1 MGQQS
6 HGYRHCAQRGGEC
19 CSRPLCCSQVVCVIK
34 TTKSKKHNEQT
45 RTRAKTR
52 AEQGR
57 AGQGRAE
64 QCRAPGG
71 LQHRPVIE
79 NTIHVVLSGK
89 DFRRQEG
96 KQGDRL
102 VDGKDVEDDW
112 GWIAQV
118 FRATLICRCIKYII
132 RGYNLATWMA
142 TATVTV
148 TARARA
154 TATAFEY
161 RAPCTV
167 CFVAANKV
175 NAEVCR
181 SVSQ

>member
-1 MGQQS
+1 MLLS
-6 HGYRHCAQRGGEC
+6 SC
-19 CSRPLCCSQVVCVIK
+19 LCNKNNKKQ
-34 TTKSKKHNEQT
+34 KHNEQT

-52 AEQGR
+52 A
-57 AGQGRAE
+57 GQR
-64 QCRAPGG
+64 RVPGG

-102 VDGKDVEDDW
+102 LDGKDVEDDW

-142 TATVTV
+142 TATATATV
-148 TARARA
+148 

-167 CFVAANKV
+167 FCVAANKV

>member
-52 AEQGR
+52 T
-57 AGQGRAE
+57 E

-142 TATVTV
+142 TARVTV